1 MTDSKSRC
9 VVEISTDTRPI
20 VYLTIDRLSTD
31 YRPTI
36 DRLSTNY
43 RPTIDRLST
52 DYRPTVDRL
61 STDYRPTIDR
71 LSTDSR
77 PTLDR
82 LSTDSRPLC
91 RPLCRPIT
99 RSTLPTVNK
108 IRLALRKRLR
118 VTRNWLLAICMCK
131 HFSKCDMISMLCY
144 VIRIL
149 YVCIKLIT

>member
-1 MTDSKSRC
+1 MRRRNIERYSPDSLSHY
-9 VVEISTDTRPI
+9 RP
-20 VYLTIDRLSTD
+20 TIDRPSTD

-36 DRLSTNY
+36 YRLSTYY
-43 RPTIDRLST
+43 RPTIDQ
-52 DYRPTVDRL
+52 L

-131 HFSKCDMISMLCY
+131 HFSKCDMISTCMLCY
-144 VIRIL
+144 PYPL
-149 YVCIKLIT
+149 CMH